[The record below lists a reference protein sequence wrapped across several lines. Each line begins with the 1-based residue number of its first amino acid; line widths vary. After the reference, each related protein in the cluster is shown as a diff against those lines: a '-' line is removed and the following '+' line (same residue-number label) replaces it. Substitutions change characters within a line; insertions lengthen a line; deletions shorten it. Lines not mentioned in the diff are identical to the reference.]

1 MAIAQDNSL
10 GNLAGI
16 LGAIPGLSEAINGGT
31 TTTSNSGISAS
42 GLNALLTQLLSSNQG
57 LAAVAGGQNTAGLY
71 NSTVQTQMVN
81 DLITREAGEVQA
93 KGPTTTTQ
101 VKQPTLNLGDTLLQG
116 AAGLIGTKLLS
127 KGVDTLGGS
136 VADALG
142 LGSTTTAGGEA
153 AGTSLLAAGGATPAA
168 FSTAGAVP
176 TAVANAALTS
186 GAGASAGAGATAA
199 GAAADTGAGIT
210 SGAIGAT
217 GAGAL
222 DAGVAGALGA
232 TTAGATAA
240 ATAGGLAAG
249 GATLGGIGGAI
260 GGDVAASTAGI
271 AAAEGVGAG
280 VAGGAA
286 AGGGIADALA
296 TAASALAWVVCTE
309 LEVQGVMPH
318 ETYQKAA
325 PDFVSRMRLKP
336 SAVRG
341 YHYWAVRYTTIMR
354 RKDWIGKLAVA
365 TIKPLATG
373 RADYINGRWN
383 LRGWFTFVILEP
395 ICSFIGST
403 VARRKTGDW
412 KSLYSKTPLDGEI

>member
-16 LGAIPGLSEAINGGT
+16 LGAIPGLSEAVNGGT
-31 TTTSNSGISAS
+31 TTTSNSGISSA
-42 GLNALLTQLLSSNQG
+42 GLSALLNQLLSSNQG

-101 VKQPTLNLGDTLLQG
+101 TKQPTLNLGDTLLQG

-127 KGVDTLGGS
+127 KGVDSLGS
-136 VADALG
+136 TVADALG
-142 LGSTTTAGGEA
+142 LGATTTAGGET
-153 AGTSLLAAGGATPAA
+153 AGASLLSATGATPAA
-168 FSTAGAVP
+168 FSTAGSVP
-176 TAVANAALTS
+176 AAIANAAI
-186 GAGASAGAGATAA
+186 ASPATAGAGATAA

-232 TTAGATAA
+232 TTAGAVGA

-271 AAAEGVGAG
+271 AAAEGVGTG
-280 VAGGAA
+280 VGAAA

-296 TAASALAWVVCTE
+296 SIGAALAWVVCTE
-309 LEVQGVMPH
+309 LEVQGVMPY

-341 YHYWAVRYTTIMR
+341 YHYWAIRYTTIMR

-365 TIKPLATG
+365 AIKPLATG

-383 LRGWFTFVILEP
+383 LRGWITFAILEP
-395 ICSFIGST
+395 ICSFIGRT
-403 VARRKTGDW
+403 VARKSAPDSW
-412 KSLYSKTPLDGEI
+412 KKLYKEGK